1 MMMMYGWNIVINN
14 NNNSQ
19 NPMTMMMIHHIQIVR
34 LQQMNEDLSIAIQYF
49 GQCKVLQEQIN
60 GTCNH
65 VDTVR
70 TRIAIGHTYSMARA
84 YIDAREV
91 YIDALSIF
99 ETMGWSKD
107 HPEYANTWTDRL
119 VCMEDNVR
127 SGSRVHEWD

>member
-1 MMMMYGWNIVINN
+1 
-14 NNNSQ
+14 
-19 NPMTMMMIHHIQIVR
+19 
-34 LQQMNEDLSIAIQYF
+34 MNEDLSIAIQYF

-65 VDTVR
+65 VDTVL
-70 TRIAIGHTYSMARA
+70 TRSAIGHTYSIARA
-84 YIDAREV
+84 YIDAREA

-119 VCMEDNVR
+119 LCRGRLASEDIAHIFRGQR
-127 SGSRVHEWD
+127 SVGKQGSRVGLTMK